1 VELGRCRPGA
11 SGADVARFLLA
22 PNPGEPP
29 RPLAR
34 VASGGELSR
43 VLLALKN
50 ALRDTGVET
59 LIFDEVDA
67 GIGGAVADCVADR
80 LATLAESCQVVCIT
94 HLPQIASR
102 ARHHWKVEKQVDGG
116 RTVTRVRALGP
127 KERIEELAR
136 MLAGRNVTELSRE
149 HARELVGR
157 VES

>member
-1 VELGRCRPGA
+1 
-11 SGADVARFLLA
+11 
-22 PNPGEPP
+22 
-29 RPLAR
+29 
-34 VASGGELSR
+34 
-43 VLLALKN
+43 
-50 ALRDTGVET
+50 
-59 LIFDEVDA
+59 
-67 GIGGAVADCVADR
+67 
-80 LATLAESCQVVCIT
+80 VVCIT